1 MKLFLII
8 CLIISIIGITLILTL
23 SLTFSP
29 KKINIKNINE
39 DSLYKKVKVI
49 GKITSINNQKD
60 FQIITLKD
68 STGSILIFS
77 KNKKIFQKD
86 QTILVIGKVQEYKN
100 KPQINSEKISLMTLK
115 LS

>member
-1 MKLFLII
+1 MKIFLII
-8 CLIISIIGITLILTL
+8 CLTISIIGITLLLIL

-29 KKINIKNINE
+29 KKINIKIINE
-39 DSLYKKVKVI
+39 DFLYKKVKVI

-60 FQIITLKD
+60 FQIITIRD
-68 STGSILIFS
+68 STGSIQIFS

-86 QTILVIGKVQEYKN
+86 QTLLVMGKVQEYKN
-100 KPQINSEKISLMTLK
+100 KLQINSEKIISMTLK